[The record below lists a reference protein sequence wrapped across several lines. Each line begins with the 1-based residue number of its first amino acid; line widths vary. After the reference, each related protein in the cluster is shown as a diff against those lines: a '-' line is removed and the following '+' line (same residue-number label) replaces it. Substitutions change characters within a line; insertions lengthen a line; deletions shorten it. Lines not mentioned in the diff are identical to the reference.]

1 MENIIILLTIIGSI
15 IIGIAIGIRLRN
27 RNRK

>member
-1 MENIIILLTIIGSI
+1 MENIIIVLTIIGSI

>member
-15 IIGIAIGIRLRN
+15 IIGIAIGIRWRN

>member
-1 MENIIILLTIIGSI
+1 MENIIIILTIIGSI

>member
-1 MENIIILLTIIGSI
+1 MENIIIILTIIGSI
-15 IIGIAIGIRLRN
+15 IIGIAIGVRLRN